1 MNNSMK
7 RFIRIILNSIGLEI
21 KSTHDFYFNSW
32 RYLKRYNY
40 YEPGHYYSPYASFLD
55 IQNAKDRKLEHN
67 DILGVD
73 LCLQEQYSLLN
84 ELTSYYPSVLW
95 SESKQE
101 RFRYFFNN
109 DYFSF
114 SDAIFLH
121 CIIMHFKPKR
131 VIEVGSGFSSAAILD
146 INQHLL
152 DNSLQVNFVEP
163 YPEERLFNLISENE
177 RKNVHI
183 SFIQEMPVAFWQT
196 LEENDILFI
205 DTSHVSKFESDVNY
219 IFFQVLPRLKKGV
232 IIHFHDIFYPFDYPI
247 EWLEQGRAWN
257 ESYMLRS
264 FLMYNPQFRILL
276 FPSLLEQQYSEYMLK
291 NFPMCMKTHATIEI
305 EGIKRYLSIL
315 GQSIYIQKV

>member
-1 MNNSMK
+1 MLTKN
-7 RFIRIILNSIGLEI
+7 
-21 KSTHDFYFNSW
+21 D
-32 RYLKRYNY
+32 
-40 YEPGHYYSPYASFLD
+40 
-55 IQNAKDRKLEHN
+55 
-67 DILGVD
+67 DILEVCSEETMNEILD
-73 LCLQEQYSLLN
+73 RYIDLN
-84 ELTSYYPSVLW
+84 EHSASYTW
-95 SESKQE
+95 
-101 RFRYFFNN
+101 
-109 DYFSF
+109 
-114 SDAIFLH
+114 
-121 CIIMHFKPKR
+121 KR
-131 VIEVGSGFSSAAILD
+131 LGRPLD
-146 INQHLL
+146 M
-152 DNSLQVNFVEP
+152 E
-163 YPEERLFNLISENE
+163 
-177 RKNVHI
+177 K
-183 SFIQEMPVAFWQT
+183 T